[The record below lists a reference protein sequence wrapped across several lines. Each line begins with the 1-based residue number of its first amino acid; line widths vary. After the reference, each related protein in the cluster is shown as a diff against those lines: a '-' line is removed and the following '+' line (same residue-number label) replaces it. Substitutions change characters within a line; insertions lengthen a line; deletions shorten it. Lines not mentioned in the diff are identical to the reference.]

1 MKFKYCLFVTIL
13 CFFLTA
19 LSTLMRIMIT
29 YDTIEKEHEYEV
41 TLDELEKEAKEQ
53 GLDIPD
59 RKSLLRQLSQG
70 AFKSVTGSSSS

>member
-41 TLDELEKEAKEQ
+41 TLDELEREAKDQ

-59 RKSLLRQLSQG
+59 RKSLLR
-70 AFKSVTGSSSS
+70 

>member
-59 RKSLLRQLSQG
+59 RKSLLRQLS
-70 AFKSVTGSSSS
+70 